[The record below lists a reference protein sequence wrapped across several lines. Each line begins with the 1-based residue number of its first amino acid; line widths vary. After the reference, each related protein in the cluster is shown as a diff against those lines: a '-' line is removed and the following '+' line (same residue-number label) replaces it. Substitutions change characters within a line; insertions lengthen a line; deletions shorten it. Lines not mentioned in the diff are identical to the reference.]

1 MMNMTV
7 KMVYHQAHMFEYRGT
22 IDMQILSMT
31 LFSELLNLRRKL

>member
-7 KMVYHQAHMFEYRGT
+7 KIVYHQAHMFEYRGT